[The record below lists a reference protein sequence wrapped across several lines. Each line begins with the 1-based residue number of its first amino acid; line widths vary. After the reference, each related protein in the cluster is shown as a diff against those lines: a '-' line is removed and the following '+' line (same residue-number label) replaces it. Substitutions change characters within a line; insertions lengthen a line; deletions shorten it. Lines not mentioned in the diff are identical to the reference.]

1 MSSMALLSTGSKI
14 YRRAKKRETLLKIL
28 GGRVRRGKISGILL
42 SRREKRREER
52 GERERQTSAPMGPAA
67 VGLSNMKRRTT
78 LQNEEE
84 EKKAEKE
91 EEKGGRRDLGRRKND
106 RDGCA
111 RERDGN

>member
-1 MSSMALLSTGSKI
+1 
-14 YRRAKKRETLLKIL
+14 
-28 GGRVRRGKISGILL
+28 
-42 SRREKRREER
+42 
-52 GERERQTSAPMGPAA
+52 MGPAA

-84 EKKAEKE
+84 EEEKKAEKE
-91 EEKGGRRDLGRRKND
+91 EEEGGRRDLGRREND

>member
-28 GGRVRRGKISGILL
+28 GDRVRRGKISGILL
-42 SRREKRREER
+42 SRREKR
-52 GERERQTSAPMGPAA
+52 ERERQTSAPMGPAA

-84 EKKAEKE
+84 EEKAEKE
-91 EEKGGRRDLGRRKND
+91 EEEGGRRDLGRREND

-111 RERDGN
+111 REQDGN